1 MNNSIKALAQLV
13 APASLVPSTRASND
27 SELARTWLQRFKSPH
42 TRRAYLFDIE
52 LYGKEVGLPIAELKV
67 EDLLNYRDKLGKGTE
82 GNGLNYSIPRQ
93 RRALTALKSL
103 LTFAKSTGYL
113 PFNVGTVVEL
123 PDLDTNLSQRI
134 STEGEI
140 LTILALTKNPFEK
153 ALLALLYKTGLRN
166 SELCN
171 AKWKDLALDG
181 ERGFLKVLGKGGK
194 LRTVLIDTDILP
206 LVLALRGGSSEEKTI
221 FSTRNGKPLSPVQV
235 WRVCKR
241 RAVEAGVKLSVD
253 GKTEGT
259 RFSPH
264 FFRHAHASHA
274 LDNGASPALVME
286 NLGHKSLDT
295 LSKYAHA
302 RPKDGS
308 GRYLKVA

>member
-1 MNNSIKALAQLV
+1 MTNRIKALAQLTPL
-13 APASLVPSTRASND
+13 ATLVSSTRATTD
-27 SELARTWLQRFKSPH
+27 EELARTWLQRFKSPH
-42 TRRAYLFDIE
+42 TRRAYQLDIE
-52 LYGKEVGLPIAELKV
+52 LYGKEVGLPLVELKV
-67 EDLLNYRDKLGKGTE
+67 EDLLNYRDRLGKGTE
-82 GNGLNYSIPRQ
+82 QGGLAYSIPRQ

-103 LTFAKSTGYL
+103 LTFAKDTGYL

-123 PDLDTNLSQRI
+123 PDLETNLSQRI

-171 AKWKDLALDG
+171 AKWKDLSLDG
-181 ERGFLKVLGKGGK
+181 DRGFLKVLGKGGK
-194 LRTVLIDTDILP
+194 LRTVLIDGDVLSLVLP
-206 LVLALRGGSSEEKTI
+206 LQGDSSEEKTI
-221 FSTRNGKPLSPVQV
+221 FSTRTGKPLSPVQV
-235 WRVCKR
+235 WRICKR
-241 RAVEAGVKLSVD
+241 RAVEAGVKLSPD

>member
-1 MNNSIKALAQLV
+1 MNNSIKALAQLT
-13 APASLVPSTRASND
+13 PQASLVASTRASND
-27 SELARTWLQRFKSPH
+27 SDLARTWLQRFKSPH
-42 TRRAYLFDIE
+42 TRRAYLLDIE
-52 LYGKEVGLPIAELKV
+52 LYGKEVGLPLAELKV
-67 EDLLNYRDKLGKGTE
+67 EDFLDYRDKLGKGTE

-103 LTFAKSTGYL
+103 LTFAKATGYL
-113 PFNVGTVVEL
+113 PFNVGTMVEL

-181 ERGFLKVLGKGGK
+181 DRGFLKVLGKGGK
-194 LRTVLIDTDILP
+194 LRTVFIDTDILP
-206 LVLALRGGSSEEKTI
+206 LVLALRADSSEEKTI

>member
-1 MNNSIKALAQLV
+1 MTQTIKALAEPL
-13 APASLVPSTRASND
+13 ALVPLVQTTRASTD
-27 SELARTWLQRFKSPH
+27 AELAGVWLQRFKSPH
-42 TRRAYLFDIE
+42 TRRAYQLDIE
-52 LYGKEVGLPIAELKV
+52 LYVREVGLPLSQLKV
-67 EDLLNYRDKLGKGTE
+67 EDLLSYREKLGKGTE
-82 GNGLNYSIPRQ
+82 QGGLGYSIPRQ

-103 LTFAKSTGYL
+103 LTFAKETGYL
-113 PFNVGTVVEL
+113 TFNIGTVVEL
-123 PDLDTNLSQRI
+123 PDLETNLSQRI

-181 ERGFLKVLGKGGK
+181 DRGFLKVLGKGGK
-194 LRTVLIDTDILP
+194 LRTVLIDGDVLP
-206 LVLALRGGSSEEKTI
+206 LVLPLRGSASEEKTI

-235 WRVCKR
+235 WRICKR
-241 RAVEAGVKLSVD
+241 RAVEAGVKLSPD